1 MAKTSTEELRKVF
14 SKYASK
20 GGDPNQLSQ
29 CELKEL
35 IEKEFPNVPKASTT
49 GAIFK
54 EMDKNNDG
62 EVSFEE
68 FEAVMAKLMG
78 WSQ

>member
-14 SKYASK
+14 TKYASK

-35 IEKEFPNVPKASTT
+35 IEKEFPNVPKASTID
-49 GAIFK
+49 AVFK

-78 WSQ
+78 

>member
-14 SKYASK
+14 AKYASK

-35 IEKEFPNVPKASTT
+35 IEKEFPNVPKASP
-49 GAIFK
+49 
-54 EMDKNNDG
+54 
-62 EVSFEE
+62 
-68 FEAVMAKLMG
+68 
-78 WSQ
+78 

>member
-14 SKYASK
+14 GKYASK

-49 GAIFK
+49 DVIFK

-68 FEAVMAKLMG
+68 LEAVMAKLMG

>member
-14 SKYASK
+14 SKYALK

-29 CELKEL
+29 YELKVL
-35 IEKEFPNVPKASTT
+35 IEKEFPGVAKATVD
-49 GAIFK
+49 AIFK

-62 EVSFEE
+62 EVNFEE
-68 FEAVMAKLMG
+68 FEPVITKLIG
-78 WSQ
+78 